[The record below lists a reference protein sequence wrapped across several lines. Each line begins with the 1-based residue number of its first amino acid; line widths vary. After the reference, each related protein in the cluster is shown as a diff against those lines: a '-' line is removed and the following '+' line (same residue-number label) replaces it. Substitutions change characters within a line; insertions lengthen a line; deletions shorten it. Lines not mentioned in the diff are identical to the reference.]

1 MAATLP
7 RNDELADQL
16 ELLADLSEL
25 EGEDS
30 FRVLAYRR
38 AATRIRE
45 TGGPV
50 AQLALEGKAKEL
62 SGIGKTIEEKI
73 VEVVE
78 TGEMAALTKRK
89 ALVPEEV
96 VKFMRLPGL
105 GPKTARRIWKELGVT
120 TIAELKE
127 AAEQQRLRVLT
138 GLGAKSE
145 EKILAALAEEPKDP
159 RESRRLLG
167 DGLPVLLELVEELRQ
182 HPAAVKVS
190 EAGSARRRRETFRD
204 LDVIAT
210 STDPAAL
217 IEHFTARGNVASVVA
232 KGDTKATVITN
243 DGLRLDLRVVPP
255 ESYGNL
261 LQHFTGSK
269 EHNVALRE
277 DAVRRGFSVSEY
289 SVTNTETGEEFR
301 PRTRRSCTPTSATP
315 TSRPS
320 CARTAAS
327 WRAARSGELPVLVE
341 RGDLRG
347 DLHSHSTWSDG
358 KATVEEMARSAQALG
373 HEYLAMCD
381 HSPRLR
387 DGRLQ
392 QQWQEIDALNEAL
405 APFRI
410 LKGIEVNIRAN
421 GELDV
426 SDDILEQLDWVMAS
440 VHTSFDKDPTERV
453 LHAMESPHVDCIGHL
468 TSRRIGVRNPS
479 TIEVEKVVEAALAT
493 GTFLEINSQPD
504 RLDLRDANARLA
516 GEAGRDARDLERR
529 ALDEG
534 APLRRSRRRAGAA
547 RLADEGSDPEHAP
560 VESDREAP
568 EMSFR
573 EDGVAAVDWVAS
585 YFERL
590 RDFPVLAQV
599 EPGELRSRLPASPP
613 ETAEPFANVLRDLDE
628 ILMPAVTHWQSPRF
642 FAYFA
647 NTGSEPGVL
656 AELLSAGLNQVGIL
670 WRTSPALQE
679 LEEVTLDWLAQ
690 LLGLPDGLHGHIE
703 DTASTCTMVALAAAR
718 QAKPG
723 ARVVVTS
730 EHAHSSVAKA
740 CRLLELEVRLAPV
753 DDAFRIR
760 ADALDL
766 EDACAVVA
774 TIGTTST
781 SSVDPVDAI
790 ADRAEAAGVWLHV
803 DAAYAG
809 SAAVCP
815 ELRAHF
821 AGWERADSIVV
832 NPHKWL
838 LTPMDCSTMW
848 TRRPDDLR
856 AAFSLVPEFLR
867 VSEEVVSLS
876 EYSPVLGR
884 RFRALK
890 LWAVLRCYGR
900 EGLQE
905 RIREA
910 IRLAALFEGWVR
922 DEPGWEVD
930 CAAAVLARLLPP
942 RRLRRGER
950 GAAPARQCNRRDLH
964 LAHEAERPLL
974 AATRGRQRAHDRGG
988 RAARLGRAQAGSGLA
1003 GA

>member
-1 MAATLP
+1 MTALTSVSSLPMAATLP

-73 VEVVE
+73 VQVVE

-217 IEHFTARGNVASVVA
+217 IEHFTARDNVASVVA

-243 DGLRLDLRVVPP
+243 EGFRLDLRVVPP

-301 PRTRRSCTPTSATP
+301 
-315 TSRPS
+315 
-320 CARTAAS
+320 AADEEELYAHLGYAYIPPEL
-327 WRAARSGELPVLVE
+327 RENGGELAAARKEELPVLVE
-341 RGDLRG
+341 RSDLRG

-358 KATVEEMARSAQALG
+358 KASIEEMARAAQALG
-373 HEYLAMCD
+373 HDYLAMCD

-392 QQWQEIDALNEAL
+392 QQWQEIDALNETL

-426 SDDILEQLDWVMAS
+426 ADDVLEQLDWVMAS
-440 VHTSFDKDPTERV
+440 VHASFDKDPTERV
-453 LHAMESPHVDCIGHL
+453 LHALENPNVDCIGHL

-479 TIEVEKVVEAALAT
+479 TIEVEKVVEARARDGDVPRDQLA
-493 GTFLEINSQPD
+493 
-504 RLDLRDANARLA
+504 ARPA
-516 GEAGRDARDLERR
+516 RPARRKRAARRRGRADARDLERR
-529 ALDEG
+529 AFDEG
-534 APLRRSRRRAGAA
+534 APVRRPRRRPGAA
-547 RLADEGSDPEHAP
+547 RLADEGPDPEHAP
-560 VESDREAP
+560 VEGDREA
-568 EMSFR
+568 
-573 EDGVAAVDWVAS
+573 
-585 YFERL
+585 
-590 RDFPVLAQV
+590 AQ
-599 EPGELRSRLPASPP
+599 
-613 ETAEPFANVLRDLDE
+613 
-628 ILMPAVTHWQSPRF
+628 
-642 FAYFA
+642 
-647 NTGSEPGVL
+647 
-656 AELLSAGLNQVGIL
+656 GL
-670 WRTSPALQE
+670 
-679 LEEVTLDWLAQ
+679 
-690 LLGLPDGLHGHIE
+690 
-703 DTASTCTMVALAAAR
+703 
-718 QAKPG
+718 
-723 ARVVVTS
+723 
-730 EHAHSSVAKA
+730 
-740 CRLLELEVRLAPV
+740 
-753 DDAFRIR
+753 
-760 ADALDL
+760 
-766 EDACAVVA
+766 
-774 TIGTTST
+774 
-781 SSVDPVDAI
+781 
-790 ADRAEAAGVWLHV
+790 
-803 DAAYAG
+803 
-809 SAAVCP
+809 
-815 ELRAHF
+815 
-821 AGWERADSIVV
+821 
-832 NPHKWL
+832 
-838 LTPMDCSTMW
+838 
-848 TRRPDDLR
+848 
-856 AAFSLVPEFLR
+856 
-867 VSEEVVSLS
+867 
-876 EYSPVLGR
+876 
-884 RFRALK
+884 
-890 LWAVLRCYGR
+890 
-900 EGLQE
+900 
-905 RIREA
+905 
-910 IRLAALFEGWVR
+910 
-922 DEPGWEVD
+922 
-930 CAAAVLARLLPP
+930 
-942 RRLRRGER
+942 
-950 GAAPARQCNRRDLH
+950 
-964 LAHEAERPLL
+964 
-974 AATRGRQRAHDRGG
+974 
-988 RAARLGRAQAGSGLA
+988 
-1003 GA
+1003 